1 MNQRKAKA
9 LRKYAV
15 ALITRHEADRGEPLQ
30 NSYINRSNGTKVNI
44 NHKHRIIRRI
54 VRKNRIL
61 KMMGLSKQVKSK

>member
-30 NSYINRSNGTKVNI
+30 NSHTYSNGNKVNI

-61 KMMGLSKQVKSK
+61 NIMGLSKQVKSK